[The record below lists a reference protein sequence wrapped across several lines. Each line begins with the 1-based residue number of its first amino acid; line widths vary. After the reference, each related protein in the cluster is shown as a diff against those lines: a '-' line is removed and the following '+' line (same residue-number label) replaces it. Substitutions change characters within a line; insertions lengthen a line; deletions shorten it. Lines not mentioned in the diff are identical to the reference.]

1 MGNKEDD
8 NDLFFRLNE
17 QVNLVRENELRQQLI
32 DYINSLLLHDFH
44 KLVQLLY
51 RIDVSEQKLKA
62 VLSENPQTDAAAII
76 ADLIIARQEE
86 KIKTK
91 KSFKSDNNIAEED
104 KW

>member
-32 DYINSLLLHDFH
+32 DYINDLLLHDFN
-44 KLVQLLY
+44 KLLQLLY
-51 RIDVSEQKLKA
+51 RIDISEQKLKT
-62 VLSENPQTDAAAII
+62 VLGENPQTDAAII
-76 ADLIIARQEE
+76 ITDLIIKRQEE

-91 KSFKSDNNIAEED
+91 LSFRSDNNIAEED